1 MAGLTNLTWLYLQ
14 NNSLSDI
21 SAVAGLTNLT
31 RLYLEHNSVSDISAV
46 AGLTKLTELNL
57 WDNNVSDISPLVA
70 NVGLGSGD
78 RVNVQNNP
86 LSYLSLP
93 IHTHIPTLQSRGVS
107 VGFYDWTHFNVGEP
121 RTVRLIYFLPKDRPY
136 RANVVQQMKEEILNI
151 QTFYAEQMEAHGY
164 GKRTFRIETDPRGEP
179 TVHRVDGEH
188 PQSHYHDNTAST
200 VPGEISQ
207 AFDLRANIYLIL
219 ADHMPGIG
227 QGGGRRVGGVGGPT
241 GKNGGYALVSH
252 VTFQTMAHEL
262 GHAFGE
268 QHDFRDGVYIMSYG
282 ASGVSR
288 TQLSPCHAERLS
300 VHPHFNS
307 DIPTKQ
313 GKGPT
318 IELISP
324 HTYPAG
330 SQSVPVRFKISDSD
344 GLHQVFLYVPTR
356 EGHAA
361 AGAGEVKMC
370 RGLKGETDTVVEFDY
385 DGVIPS
391 NRFTS
396 LSDTVAHPITIYV
409 VDAAGNAAA
418 RSFTLVES
426 SPYHIVSLS
435 GHRHTVNSVSFSP
448 DGAILASGA
457 QDGAVK
463 LWDITTRKGFATLWD
478 RGAVNSVRSP
488 VNSVSFSP
496 DGTILA
502 SGADDGTVK
511 LWDITTRESFATL
524 SGHRG
529 PVNSVSFSPDGVT
542 LASGAEDGAI
552 KLWNVRMQTNITTF
566 EAHTDVVSSVAFSPD
581 GKTLASGSWDTT
593 VKLWDM
599 ATGVN
604 IASLPHI
611 RQVTAM
617 SLSPD
622 GGTLASGSFSM
633 VKLWDVATKANIA
646 TLEYPTWIY
655 SVSFS
660 PDGRTLASGAFR
672 RKVELWD
679 VVTGVNFAS
688 LPHTGA
694 VSSMSFSPDGG
705 TLASGGGDRKV
716 ELWDTSGLMQRRLE
730 AIAEVDILDPNLRAT
745 IATSFGMP
753 PSTPIVRGHLEN
765 LIHLDAGYVNISDL
779 IGLEGATKLRTLNL
793 VGNNISDISPL
804 AGLTNLTRL
813 DLRNNNI
820 SDIAAVVGLTNL
832 TRLNLRSN
840 PLSYAAIYTHIPT
853 LQRKGVEV
861 VFDNQSR
868 AHPALLKISGDNQK
882 GAAFASL
889 SQPFVVEAQNA
900 NGFVLAGIS
909 VTFAVTAGGG
919 TLSVTST
926 TTDAHGRAQT
936 TLTLGPNLG
945 TNAVKVAA
953 TGIESTVIFRA
964 IADTFPTEYLWS
976 IPAGISLI
984 HVPLKVTTV
993 DGVETTITSISELYD
1008 ALGGAD
1014 TVNLLGTHDAKTRRW
1029 FSYTGTS
1036 DKGTGGDQPL
1046 TDDKGIIASMKTSV
1060 VVRLRGDPL
1069 GTSGSSVITLHP
1081 GVNIV
1086 GLPLRDPR
1094 IARVSDLFALN
1105 GIRNNVI
1112 AVTVSADGE
1121 FHTVR
1126 GVGVAG
1132 DILITGGQSFNLKAR
1147 RATTVAISGD
1157 GWYNVSGTAAA
1168 PPTPLTGI
1176 QVTDTTPILAL
1187 RGSIVGE
1194 KIDLN
1199 KVGTPRNRK
1208 ESFKRQ
1214 INRRYNRRR

>member
-1 MAGLTNLTWLYLQ
+1 MNKQLLRFTFFLLICFTLPSAATAQVVSIPDANLRAAVANALGKAAGAPITVGEMATLTQLEARNTNISDLTGLEHAHNLERLDFSGDWVSGTGLANSNEVSNVSLLSGLTQLTSLDLGGNNISDISPLAELTNLTSLYLYDNSVSDISAMADLTKLTLLHLWGNNVSDISPVADLTNLTSLFLGGNSVSDISAVADLTKLTQLGLGGNNILDISPVVDLTNLTLLFLGGNNISDISPVADLTNLTRLDLGYNNISDISVLSGLTNLTELYLGGNSILDISPLVANTGFGHGDTVDVRSNPLNSASVQTYIPALKSRGVTVRFEDTTHGEVRQPMVDIPDANLRAAIENVLDKVVGAPISVGEMATLTQLVARNANISDLTGLEHAHNLKQLDLSSVWVRDEGYVNSNAVSNFSPILGLTHLTYLNLGYNNITDISALASLTNLTELYLADNNITDISAVAQLTNLTRLYLAGNNITDISAVARLTNLTELYLGGNNITNISAVASLTNLTELYLGGNNITNISTVAGLTNLTRLHLQNNSLSDISALMGLTNLTWLYLQ
-14 NNSLSDI
+14 NNSLLDI

-78 RVNVQNNP
+78 TINVQNNP

-121 RTVRLIYFLPKDRPY
+121 RTVRLIYFLPKDQQY

-207 AFDLRANIYLIL
+207 AFDLRANVYLIL

-252 VTFQTMAHEL
+252 VTFRTMAHEL

-344 GLHQVFLYVPTR
+344 GLHQAFLYVPTR

-361 AGAGEVKMC
+361 AGAGEVKLC
-370 RGLKGETDTVVEFDY
+370 HGLEGETDTVVEFDY

-426 SPYHIVSLS
+426 SPYHIVSFS

-457 QDGAVK
+457 QDGAIK
-463 LWDITTRKGFATLWD
+463 LWDITTRKGFATLYED
-478 RGAVNSVRSP
+478 RGVVNSVRSP

-502 SGADDGTVK
+502 SGADDGTVR

-529 PVNSVSFSPDGVT
+529 PVNSVSFSPDGTT
-542 LASGAEDGAI
+542 LASGSEDGAI
-552 KLWNVRMQTNITTF
+552 KLWNVT
-566 EAHTDVVSSVAFSPD
+566 
-581 GKTLASGSWDTT
+581 
-593 VKLWDM
+593 
-599 ATGVN
+599 
-604 IASLPHI
+604 
-611 RQVTAM
+611 
-617 SLSPD
+617 
-622 GGTLASGSFSM
+622 
-633 VKLWDVATKANIA
+633 
-646 TLEYPTWIY
+646 
-655 SVSFS
+655 
-660 PDGRTLASGAFR
+660 
-672 RKVELWD
+672 
-679 VVTGVNFAS
+679 
-688 LPHTGA
+688 
-694 VSSMSFSPDGG
+694 
-705 TLASGGGDRKV
+705 
-716 ELWDTSGLMQRRLE
+716 
-730 AIAEVDILDPNLRAT
+730 
-745 IATSFGMP
+745 
-753 PSTPIVRGHLEN
+753 
-765 LIHLDAGYVNISDL
+765 
-779 IGLEGATKLRTLNL
+779 
-793 VGNNISDISPL
+793 
-804 AGLTNLTRL
+804 
-813 DLRNNNI
+813 
-820 SDIAAVVGLTNL
+820 
-832 TRLNLRSN
+832 
-840 PLSYAAIYTHIPT
+840 
-853 LQRKGVEV
+853 
-861 VFDNQSR
+861 
-868 AHPALLKISGDNQK
+868 
-882 GAAFASL
+882 
-889 SQPFVVEAQNA
+889 NA
-900 NGFVLAGIS
+900 NKYHHL
-909 VTFAVTAGGG
+909 
-919 TLSVTST
+919 
-926 TTDAHGRAQT
+926 
-936 TLTLGPNLG
+936 
-945 TNAVKVAA
+945 
-953 TGIESTVIFRA
+953 
-964 IADTFPTEYLWS
+964 
-976 IPAGISLI
+976 
-984 HVPLKVTTV
+984 
-993 DGVETTITSISELYD
+993 
-1008 ALGGAD
+1008 
-1014 TVNLLGTHDAKTRRW
+1014 
-1029 FSYTGTS
+1029 
-1036 DKGTGGDQPL
+1036 
-1046 TDDKGIIASMKTSV
+1046 
-1060 VVRLRGDPL
+1060 
-1069 GTSGSSVITLHP
+1069 
-1081 GVNIV
+1081 
-1086 GLPLRDPR
+1086 
-1094 IARVSDLFALN
+1094 
-1105 GIRNNVI
+1105 
-1112 AVTVSADGE
+1112 
-1121 FHTVR
+1121 
-1126 GVGVAG
+1126 
-1132 DILITGGQSFNLKAR
+1132 
-1147 RATTVAISGD
+1147 
-1157 GWYNVSGTAAA
+1157 
-1168 PPTPLTGI
+1168 
-1176 QVTDTTPILAL
+1176 
-1187 RGSIVGE
+1187 
-1194 KIDLN
+1194 
-1199 KVGTPRNRK
+1199 
-1208 ESFKRQ
+1208 
-1214 INRRYNRRR
+1214 